1 MLVCRLLLCIKSKTP
16 TAKKSGTS
24 EARFHRVL
32 KAFTLDLAASDT
44 ARLSGIG
51 LRPVNTRYL
60 KMQHAL
66 PFTVSPVALFG

>member
-1 MLVCRLLLCIKSKTP
+1 MYKVKNTYY
-16 TAKKSGTS
+16 KKSGTS

-32 KAFTLDLAASDT
+32 KAFTLDLAASDR
-44 ARLSGIG
+44 ARLSGIS